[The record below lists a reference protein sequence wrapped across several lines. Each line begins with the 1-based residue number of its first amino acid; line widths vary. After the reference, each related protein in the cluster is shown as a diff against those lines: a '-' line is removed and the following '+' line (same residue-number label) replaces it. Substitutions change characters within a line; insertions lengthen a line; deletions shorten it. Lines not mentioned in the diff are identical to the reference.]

1 MVEGKMRRAGS
12 LPGKKALKTAYIYI
26 YVCVCECVCIYIYIY
41 IFFFYCKELAYV
53 IMEAENF
60 NTCSCQTLRRDNRV
74 SSSPSPKSK
83 SAED

>member
-1 MVEGKMRRAGS
+1 MRVCVS
-12 LPGKKALKTAYIYI
+12 VCVCVCVCVYIYI
-26 YVCVCECVCIYIYIY
+26 
-41 IFFFYCKELAYV
+41 YCKELAYV

-74 SSSPSPKSK
+74 SSSPSLKSK